1 MSAKVVHVSPDGPAI
16 RGSAD
21 ALGVIYADG
30 AEDAEWIVV
39 PVVRLDPAFF
49 DLRSGLAGDLLQT
62 FANYRV
68 GLVVVG
74 DVTDHVSASPALADF
89 IRERTAA
96 GRSGSCQTRLSS
108 GTAWARARRDRR
120 LPRVA
125 Y

>member
-89 IRERTAA
+89 IRESNR
-96 GRSGSCQTRLSS
+96 GRQVWFVPDEVELRNRL
-108 GTAWARARRDRR
+108 GTSPAR
-120 LPRVA
+120 
-125 Y
+125 